1 MGISSISGIK
11 AREILDSRGNPTIE
25 VDVRLSGGA
34 LGRAA
39 VPSGAST
46 GVHEALELR
55 DGDPKRYGG
64 KGVLKAVANV
74 NEVIAPKLKGADA
87 AAQKELD
94 ARLIALDGTANK
106 SKLGANAMLGVS
118 LAAAHAAA
126 AARDLPLYRYLAD
139 DAHIMPVPMMNVING
154 GKHADSSVDMQE
166 FMIVPQGAPSFAEAL
181 RMGAEVF
188 HTLATVL
195 KKLGHSTNVGDE
207 GGFAPNLKSNE
218 EPIEL
223 ILEAI
228 AKAGYRPGN
237 DVALGLDPAS
247 SEFYENGKYIF
258 ARSDKKSRSAE
269 QMTRLYAE
277 WIGRYPIVSLE
288 DPLAEDD
295 WDGWALLTR
304 ELGGRVQI
312 VGDDIFVTNREFLER
327 GIKKG
332 VANSILIKLNQ
343 IGTLTE
349 TLETLAIAREA
360 GYSAVI
366 SHRSG
371 ETEDTTIADFAVATG
386 AGQIKTGSLSRSE
399 RIAKYNRL
407 LRIAE
412 ELGAA
417 ATYPGAA
424 TFKRIARRGSGKR

>member
-1 MGISSISGIK
+1 MGFSTISEIR

-25 VDVRLSGGA
+25 VEVRLAGGA

-64 KGVLKAVANV
+64 KGVLKAIANV
-74 NEVIAPKLKGADA
+74 NEVIAPKLRGADA
-87 AAQKELD
+87 TAQKEID
-94 ARLIALDGTANK
+94 ERLIALDGTPNK
-106 SKLGANAMLGVS
+106 SRLGANATLGVS

-126 AARDLPLYRYLAD
+126 AAADLPLYRYLAA
-139 DAHIMPVPMMNVING
+139 DAHIMPVPMMNVLNG

-166 FMIVPQGAPSFAEAL
+166 FMIVPQGASSFAQAL

-188 HTLATVL
+188 HTLAAVL
-195 KKLGHSTNVGDE
+195 KKRGHSTNVGDE

-218 EPIEL
+218 EPIEVT
-223 ILEAI
+223 LEAT
-228 AKAGYRPGN
+228 AKAGYRPGG
-237 DVALGLDPAS
+237 DVALALDPAS
-247 SEFYENGKYIF
+247 SEFYEDGKYVF
-258 ARSDKKSRSAE
+258 ARSDKKARSAE
-269 QMTRLYAE
+269 QMVEFYSD
-277 WIGRYPIVSLE
+277 WIGRFPIVSLE

-304 ELGGRVQI
+304 ELGDRVQI
-312 VGDDIFVTNREFLER
+312 VGDDIFVTNPKFLER
-327 GIKKG
+327 GIKEG

-349 TLETLAIAREA
+349 THDTIQIAREA
-360 GYSAVI
+360 GYTAVI

-371 ETEDTTIADFAVATG
+371 ETEDTTIADLAVATG
-386 AGQIKTGSLSRSE
+386 VGQIKTGSLSRSE

-417 ATYPGAA
+417 AAYPGASV
-424 TFKRIARRGSGKR
+424 FKRSARPGSGKR